1 MVFYIL
7 LGLIFSAV
15 LWIMYRVR
23 NSNNQVDMKELVKS
37 WGERM
42 PQEIKE
48 YRDDATKSTT
58 RNTQPII
65 SDTSG
70 VTVKNCGPETIKRVP
85 QVEHDEE
92 QFKLFTDLNES
103 KHDLEKVNNLNEEI
117 CEKPQTDKA
126 SLLKVY
132 VCDATGGF
140 LDPQKLVSSLNIAGL
155 TFGEMDIFHYYHEEG
170 TKPAFSAA
178 SMHEPGTFDLA
189 RLQLVRTSG
198 IVMFISSTSIESWPE
213 DFRVMLAAA
222 KRVAASLEA
231 GLYSAPEVLWTEE
244 YEQAIVTKLG
254 FSSD

>member
-37 WGERM
+37 WGESM

-48 YRDDATKSTT
+48 YRDGAAKSTT

-70 VTVKNCGPETIKRVP
+70 VTVRNCGPETIKRVP

-92 QFKLFTDLNES
+92 QFKLFIDLNES
-103 KHDLEKVNNLNEEI
+103 KYDLEKVNNLNEEI
-117 CEKPQTDKA
+117 CEKPQTDKV

-155 TFGEMDIFHYYHEEG
+155 VFGEMDIFHYYHEEG

-231 GLYSAPEVLWTEE
+231 VLYSAPEVLWTEE
-244 YEQAIVTKLG
+244 HEQAIVTKLG
-254 FSSD
+254 ISSD